1 MSDKKFQKSLTLKKV
16 ISEIFKQKIPVI
28 LVTVALLFLF
38 FLTGLFSLVS
48 AALFGFIFIALILA
62 MQNSENL
69 YSSNVDEKDNLS
81 AVNLEL
87 KNMSFLK
94 ILNEVIESIPDS
106 IFIIGE
112 NETIIHANKSADQN
126 FKTSDNIQSIVGFRL
141 SSVIRSTHLF
151 ESIKDIRSSKT
162 SEKIEIIL
170 PGEVEKS
177 FDVYLSRIISSSDGE
192 LNILILLRETT
203 DLKKAM
209 DLRSEFIANASHELK
224 TPITVIKSIA
234 ETLDKYGL
242 EDESNSKNFISKLL
256 KESERAQL
264 LIEDLLSLNQL
275 EMRQHLLPDKTFNL
289 VNIIDSVFD
298 ILSDLASK
306 QKITLERSIK
316 KKKYIITGDEKDIS
330 RAIINI
336 VENAIKYNK
345 KNGKVDLILDDND
358 GSLFFTVKDTG
369 LGISQEHISRL
380 TERFYRVDI
389 PNSIDLGGTGLG
401 LAIVKNIAIR
411 HNAILDI
418 ESKIGEGSS
427 FSLIFKK

>member
-1 MSDKKFQKSLTLKKV
+1 
-16 ISEIFKQKIPVI
+16 
-28 LVTVALLFLF
+28 
-38 FLTGLFSLVS
+38 
-48 AALFGFIFIALILA
+48 
-62 MQNSENL
+62 
-69 YSSNVDEKDNLS
+69 
-81 AVNLEL
+81 
-87 KNMSFLK
+87 MSFLK

-242 EDESNSKNFISKLL
+242 EDESNSKKFISKLL

-316 KKKYIITGDEKDIS
+316 KKKYLITGDEKDIS

-358 GSLFFTVKDTG
+358 DSLFFTVKDTG

>member
-62 MQNSENL
+62 MQNPENL

-192 LNILILLRETT
+192 LNILILLREST
-203 DLKKAM
+203 DL
-209 DLRSEFIANASHELK
+209 
-224 TPITVIKSIA
+224 
-234 ETLDKYGL
+234 
-242 EDESNSKNFISKLL
+242 
-256 KESERAQL
+256 
-264 LIEDLLSLNQL
+264 
-275 EMRQHLLPDKTFNL
+275 
-289 VNIIDSVFD
+289 
-298 ILSDLASK
+298 
-306 QKITLERSIK
+306 
-316 KKKYIITGDEKDIS
+316 
-330 RAIINI
+330 
-336 VENAIKYNK
+336 
-345 KNGKVDLILDDND
+345 
-358 GSLFFTVKDTG
+358 
-369 LGISQEHISRL
+369 
-380 TERFYRVDI
+380 
-389 PNSIDLGGTGLG
+389 
-401 LAIVKNIAIR
+401 
-411 HNAILDI
+411 
-418 ESKIGEGSS
+418 
-427 FSLIFKK
+427 

>member
-1 MSDKKFQKSLTLKKV
+1 MPEKKFQKSLTLKKV

-28 LVTVALLFLF
+28 LATVALLFLF

-48 AALFGFIFIALILA
+48 ATLFGFIFIALILA
-62 MQNSENL
+62 MQNPENL
-69 YSSNVDEKDNLS
+69 YSLSADEKDNLS
-81 AVNLEL
+81 AVSLEL

-94 ILNEVIESIPDS
+94 IMNEGIDSIPDS

-112 NETIIHANKSADQN
+112 NEIIIHANKSADQN
-126 FKTSDNIQSIVGFRL
+126 FRTSDNIQSMVGFRL

-151 ESIKDIRSSKT
+151 ESIKDLRSSKT
-162 SEKIEIIL
+162 SVKMEIIL

-177 FDVYLSRIISSSDGE
+177 FDVYLSRIISPSDDE

-203 DLKKAM
+203 DLKKAL

-224 TPITVIKSIA
+224 TPITVIKGIA

-242 EDESNSKNFISKLL
+242 EDERNSKNFISKLL

-275 EMRQHLLPDKTFNL
+275 EMRQHLLPGETINL
-289 VNIIDSVFD
+289 VNVIDSVFD

-306 QKITLERSIK
+306 QKITLKKSIK
-316 KKKYIITGDEKDIS
+316 KKKYLITADEKDIS

-358 GSLFFTVKDTG
+358 DSLSFTVKDTG
-369 LGISQEHISRL
+369 LGISQEHIPRL
-380 TERFYRVDI
+380 TERLYRVDI

-411 HNAILDI
+411 HNATLDI
-418 ESKIGEGSS
+418 KSKIGEGSS